1 MNLATATPWLV
12 ALAGLFVCFRGYR
25 AFKFGLVLT
34 AFLIGAHVA
43 LLRVDL
49 LPADPEWLRPV
60 GVVVAGLLAAVLVGV
75 AWRLGVML
83 LGMVGLTALVLAA
96 PNLTEDPGTRF
107 LILAAA
113 ALLGA
118 LLARFLERVTLTLL
132 TAAYGAFMFV
142 SGVSG
147 HLQKLSAR
155 PADAWEHLAQGP
167 VVWFAVWLLL
177 TAAGAVAQHRSHF
190 GKRDEEGS
198 SS

>member
-83 LGMVGLTALVLAA
+83 LGMVGLTALVLNA
-96 PNLTEDPGTRF
+96 PNLPTDPGTRF

-113 ALLGA
+113 ALAGA

-132 TAAYGAFMFV
+132 TAAYGAFMVV
-142 SGVSG
+142 SVVSG

-155 PADAWEHLAQGP
+155 PVDAWEHLTRGP
-167 VVWFAVWLLL
+167 AVWFAVWLLL

-190 GKRDEEGS
+190 GKREPEERA
-198 SS
+198 